1 MVAAESRG
9 LFRGGEEQITMDVI
23 CPHCG
28 YAQKVGA
35 GIFGEH
41 EKVDIGCR
49 ACGKIFQIVSPK
61 LGTFRPHTTRQN
73 VTPVTQEMSVDGRL
87 LCLPENQEISLNVL
101 EGSEKGTVYPV
112 IKPRIT
118 IGRTNADINI
128 QDALSSRIHCAIEIS
143 GVSIELR
150 DLDST
155 NGTFVG
161 EQRIKTVTLSNGSTF
176 RIGGH
181 SFQLVITPSGV

>member
-1 MVAAESRG
+1 
-9 LFRGGEEQITMDVI
+9 MDVV

-28 YAQKVGA
+28 YAQTVGD

-41 EKVDIGCR
+41 EKIDLGCR

-61 LGTFRPHTTRQN
+61 LGTFRPKSTRQN
-73 VTPVTQEMSVDGRL
+73 VTPLTQEMSVDGRL
-87 LCLPENQEISLNVL
+87 LTLPKNQEISLKVL
-101 EGSEKGTVYPV
+101 EGSEKGTVYPL

-143 GVSIELR
+143 GESIQLR

-155 NGTFVG
+155 NGTFVND
-161 EQRIKTVTLSNGSTF
+161 QRVQAVTLSNGSTF
-176 RIGGH
+176 GIGGH
-181 SFQLVITPSGV
+181 SFQLVVTPSGV

>member
-1 MVAAESRG
+1 VVAVRG
-9 LFRGGEEQITMDVI
+9 GVAIKGEEQITMDVI

-28 YAQKVGA
+28 YAQKVGE
-35 GIFGEH
+35 GIFGDH
-41 EKVDIGCR
+41 EKIDIGCR
-49 ACGKIFQIVSPK
+49 ACGIIFQIVSPK
-61 LGTFRPHTTRQN
+61 LGTFRSHTTRQN

-87 LCLPENQEISLNVL
+87 LRLPENLELSLKVL

-143 GVSIELR
+143 GELIQLR

-161 EQRIKTVTLSNGSTF
+161 DQRIKTVALSNGSTF

-181 SFQLVITPSGV
+181 SFQLVIIPPGV

>member
-1 MVAAESRG
+1 
-9 LFRGGEEQITMDVI
+9 MDVT

-28 YAQKVGA
+28 YAQKVGD
-35 GIFGEH
+35 GVFGDH
-41 EKVDIGCR
+41 ETVDIGCR

-61 LGTFRPHTTRQN
+61 LGTFRPKTTRQHLN
-73 VTPVTQEMSVDGRL
+73 PVTPAVSVDGRL
-87 LCLPENQEISLNVL
+87 LSLPTNLEISLKVL

-128 QDALSSRIHCAIEIS
+128 QDALSSRIHCAIEIN
-143 GVSIELR
+143 GELIQLR

-161 EQRIKTVTLSNGSTF
+161 DQRIQTVPLSNGSVF

-181 SFQLVITPSGV
+181 SFQLVIIPSGV